1 MSNGKGDR
9 PRNCFSKQ
17 FKDNYDSIN
26 WGHAKTIDDLC
37 GSPKGTFKKFIKEQE
52 EELKYKPTHNRQP

>member
-1 MSNGKGDR
+1 MSNGKGDN

-26 WGHAKTIDDLC
+26 WGHSKSKHEHF
-37 GSPKGTFKKFIKEQE
+37 GSPKKTFKKFVKE
-52 EELKYKPTHNRQP
+52 KPECEPNHNN